1 MKDSLH
7 FIVRVSCNNNNKK
20 KNDDDDDD
28 DNNNNS
34 SSMRTKLNIVIS
46 SSFSKRTNYAL
57 TLSACRLSMIKCTQD
72 QKKSNVGSLV

>member
-7 FIVRVSCNNNNKK
+7 FIVRVSCNNNNK

-46 SSFSKRTNYAL
+46 SFFLREQITH
-57 TLSACRLSMIKCTQD
+57 
-72 QKKSNVGSLV
+72 